1 MNNLISKKNNF
12 TVQHIAG
19 LDSIRFFSFLSVYLY
34 HKFPAI
40 FHYGYLGVDVFF
52 ILSSFLLS
60 YLALNE
66 IKLTGSF
73 SRKLFFVRRTLRIWP
88 LYFAI
93 IIFCFF
99 VLPCFKD
106 FFSIE
111 LSLPK
116 NKIMWFLFLGNY
128 DSYNY
133 IFALKFLWSI
143 AVEEQFYL
151 FFLVLSFGFKKYF
164 KFIPF
169 ILILFFIIYS
179 FIVINFSISYYEKM
193 AYYFINFSMGIMLA
207 YITFYKKWNFNKIFL
222 SIFLIASLS
231 IILIDR
237 IYFNDFFYK
246 SILIYCFTC
255 SIAAIIY
262 CFIKLKLQKLIFFK
276 LTEYLGKYTYGLYIF
291 HGFILSFPLLK
302 KLKLNP
308 VLEVSIDLCLIFL
321 IAFISYQLFEKHFLK
336 LKPRNQK
343 AA

>member
-1 MNNLISKKNNF
+1 LNTLIAKNNNF

-34 HKFPAI
+34 HKFPGI

-60 YLALNE
+60 FLALNE
-66 IKLTGSF
+66 IKQTGSF
-73 SRKLFFVRRTLRIWP
+73 SRKYFFIRRTLRIWP

-99 VLPCFKD
+99 ILPYFKD
-106 FFSIE
+106 FFAIE

-128 DSYNY
+128 DSYKY

-151 FFLVLSFGFKKYF
+151 FFLFLSFGFINYF
-164 KFIPF
+164 KYIPF
-169 ILILFFIIYS
+169 ILILLFIAYS
-179 FIVINFSISYYEKM
+179 FIVYSFSISCYEKM
-193 AYYFINFSMGIMLA
+193 AYYFINFSMGMMLA
-207 YITFYKKWNFNKIFL
+207 YIIFHKKWNFNAIFL
-222 SIFLIASLS
+222 TVFLIAMLS
-231 IILIDR
+231 IILIKR
-237 IYFNDFFYK
+237 INFNDFFYK
-246 SILIYCFTC
+246 SILIYCFTY
-255 SIAAIIY
+255 SIAALIY
-262 CFIKLKLQKLIFFK
+262 YFKKLKLQKLFIFK

-321 IAFISYQLFEKHFLK
+321 ISFISYQLFEKHFLK

-343 AA
+343 AT